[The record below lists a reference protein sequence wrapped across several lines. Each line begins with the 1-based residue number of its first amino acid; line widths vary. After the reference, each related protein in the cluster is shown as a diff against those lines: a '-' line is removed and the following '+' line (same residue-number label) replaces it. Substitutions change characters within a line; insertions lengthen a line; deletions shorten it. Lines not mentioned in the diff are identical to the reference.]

1 LIFYLTFLS
10 SYILFV
16 IGHFSMDN
24 LQFSDDEIKQ
34 QLSALGYYSVSDAKM
49 KQFKQDL
56 HKLIEHDNSSSGC
69 SWYTD
74 ASITSDS
81 DFGYAGG
88 SSANSGHTHQKQTNS
103 QLSRFQPHL
112 NVQQDISKEP
122 KSTVSIDDDESRYRP
137 GPSHVTSCSIPKI
150 NSSEEFPKETQQTDR
165 DTSCITPTNESK
177 MTDVDLSQQQD
188 TTSKVVPTSCTPT
201 SQLHEDDANLSRL
214 TPEPTP
220 LSGRVVK
227 KRKVLRKQ
235 VDGTPRVFDESLVED
250 VTGGRGR
257 FRLHDLSVDDSDPR
271 IFHNITNESIQL
283 PPRPHTAKPLSRRV
297 PPFDGFTKPNQPP
310 SFIRSNTSD
319 PHMRNIRKVDPV
331 NKYHK
336 YKELWTSVK
345 APGEKPHK
353 ELRWEVK
360 AQMMYKEEPAPKPQ
374 RVFIPNTYVVPTSKK
389 RSALRWE
396 VRHAMERGLP
406 IPNAYDVY

>member
-1 LIFYLTFLS
+1 
-10 SYILFV
+10 
-16 IGHFSMDN
+16 MDN
-24 LQFSDDEIKQ
+24 LQFSDEEIKR
-34 QLSALGYYSVSDAKM
+34 QLSALGYYGVSDAKM

-74 ASITSDS
+74 ASMTSDS

-88 SSANSGHTHQKQTNS
+88 SSENSGMSNQKRMNS

-112 NVQQDISKEP
+112 NVKGVASNEPSSSNVDKDEVTKSKP
-122 KSTVSIDDDESRYRP
+122 NRNHTVSTTTPDFDLA
-137 GPSHVTSCSIPKI
+137 
-150 NSSEEFPKETQQTDR
+150 EETDC
-165 DTSCITPTNESK
+165 TLAEE
-177 MTDVDLSQQQD
+177 VDLSNAVDHD
-188 TTSKVVPTSCTPT
+188 TSNVDTKLLNTSNPDVTQNSCVSKTPPTTCST
-201 SQLHEDDANLSRL
+201 SIRVDDTDASISRVS
-214 TPEPTP
+214 PEPTP

-235 VDGTPRVFDESLVED
+235 IDGTPRVFDESLVED
-250 VTGGRGR
+250 VHGGRGR

-271 IFHNITNESIQL
+271 LLHNITNESIQL
-283 PPRPHTAKPLSRRV
+283 PPRPHTAKPSFRRF
-297 PPFDGFTKPNQPP
+297 PQLDGLMKPNQPP

-345 APGEKPHK
+345 APGEKSHK

-374 RVFIPNTYVVPTSKK
+374 RVYVPNSYVVPTSKK

-406 IPNAYDVY
+406 IPNTYDVY